1 MVNIYAS
8 SVAKTVFVW
17 ICIVLMAIGFVWS
30 VLSNK
35 TRNPMSTLQNIP
47 GVGTALN
54 GIMGT
59 VSASTSGVNVGMF
72 FVKHGGSLLFWISWG
87 LLVIFELFWRPYRHL
102 SDVDSDKINNLVKSS
117 K

>member
-17 ICIVLMAIGFVWS
+17 ICIVMMAIGFIWS
-30 VLSNK
+30 VISNK
-35 TRNPMSTLQNIP
+35 TRNPVSNLQNIP

-59 VSASTSGVNVGMF
+59 VTAATPGLNVGAF
-72 FVKHGGSLLFWISWG
+72 FVKHGGSLLFWASWC
-87 LLVIFELFWRPYRHL
+87 LMVIFELFWRPYRHL
-102 SDVDSDKINNLVKSS
+102 SDVDSDKINDLVKAS